1 MASPDNPTPAPAAA
15 PLRLQQEPSRRG
27 LWAGLIVGTVASA
40 VAWIPSLSDAA
51 QPLWNGDY
59 PEVAAPVNMAI
70 AATGGLLAAW
80 VGWAVDSWKKRIL
93 LLVAALALTA
103 TQAMLTAQKL
113 AIGWE
118 PFSLAASVTAGLL
131 TAAVLTPRGA
141 GVERWF
147 HGRLGQVPLQRL
159 IMAQSVDFLLPDQR
173 EAAVLTCRM
182 LNEAVLREQ
191 MPAREFLRLM
201 EAFRQ
206 TASRVLLDHGALLD
220 APESGAVRAFFG
232 LPLAMENH
240 ADRAS
245 IAALALSEAM
255 RQFAVDQMHRDRDP
269 VECGCG
275 ITCGTLTAG
284 VSGETYS
291 AAGDAV
297 EQSRWLAALNAD
309 YSTHLLTD
317 GATHRIAEN
326 TEDRPLEILNPPEG
340 AAVEVFHL
348 LGCRGGLSKEALAR
362 RDAFRDAIILLRAGH
377 AADALGRFGDARIGL
392 LHEDAALERFVSQA
406 EEQSARDSRKPPP
419 PARPRARFSPRR
431 VHRP

>member
-1 MASPDNPTPAPAAA
+1 MASTDTPQPAPAAA

-27 LWAGLIVGTVASA
+27 LLTGAILGVTAAA
-40 VAWIPSLSDAA
+40 VAWRPELNEAA
-51 QPLWNGDY
+51 QLLWKSDV
-59 PEVAAPVNMAI
+59 PVVAAPVNFAI
-70 AATGGLLAAW
+70 AAVGGLLAAW
-80 VGWAVDSWKKRIL
+80 VGWALDSWGKRIGIL
-93 LLVAALALTA
+93 LAALALTA
-103 TQAMLTAQKL
+103 TQSILTAQKL
-113 AIGWE
+113 AVGWE
-118 PFSLAASVTAGLL
+118 PFSLASSLTVGLLVTAL
-131 TAAVLTPRGA
+131 LTPRGA

-147 HGRLGQVPLQRL
+147 AGRIGRVPLQRL
-159 IMAQSVDFLLPDQR
+159 TMAQSAAFLLPDQR

-201 EAFRQ
+201 EAFRR
-206 TASRVLLDHGALLD
+206 TASSVLLEHGALLD

-240 ADRAS
+240 ADRAAV
-245 IAALALSEAM
+245 AALALTEAM
-255 RQFAVDQMHRDRDP
+255 KEFAVEQLHRERDP
-269 VECGCG
+269 VECACG
-275 ITCGTLTAG
+275 IACGTLTAG
-284 VSGETYS
+284 ISGETYS

-297 EQSRWLAALNAD
+297 EQSRWLAALNTD
-309 YSTHLLTD
+309 YSTHILTD

-348 LGCRGGLSKEALAR
+348 LGMRGGLSQEALAR

-377 AADALGRFGDARIGL
+377 ASDALIRFADARDGL
-392 LHEDAALERFVSQA
+392 IHEDIVLERFVSQA
-406 EEQSARDSRKPPP
+406 EEQSARDQRKPPP